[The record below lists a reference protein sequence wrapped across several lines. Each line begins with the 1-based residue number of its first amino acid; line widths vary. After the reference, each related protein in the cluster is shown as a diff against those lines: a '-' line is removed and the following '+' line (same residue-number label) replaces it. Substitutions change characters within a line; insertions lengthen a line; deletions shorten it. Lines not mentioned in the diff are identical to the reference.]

1 MQIVYDKE
9 HNQDSAAVSSPF
21 HAKISENN
29 ITN

>member
-9 HNQDSAAVSSPF
+9 HNQDSAAISLPF
-21 HAKISENN
+21 NAKISENN